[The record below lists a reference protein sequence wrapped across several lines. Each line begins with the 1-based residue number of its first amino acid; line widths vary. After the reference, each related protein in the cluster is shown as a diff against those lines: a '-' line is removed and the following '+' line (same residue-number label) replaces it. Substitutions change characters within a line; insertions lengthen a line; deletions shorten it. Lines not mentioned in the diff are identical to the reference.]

1 MPFGA
6 KILSFGRAVPET
18 VVTNNDLEKLFETSD
33 EWIIKRTGIKER
45 RVIDPEKGESA
56 TSLAS
61 LAARRALES
70 AKIKPQ
76 ELDLIICATATG
88 DYLFPSTACMV
99 QKELGLSQG
108 AAFDVSAACTGYI
121 YALNTAYNFIYSGQ
135 SKKVLVLGV
144 DLMSKYIDWG
154 DRRTAVIFGDGA
166 GATLLEACPE
176 MDNQF
181 KSFYLRSEGDAKD
194 CLSLPSV
201 SSHYPLKSEEIEPK
215 PFMVNMDG
223 QTVYQF
229 AVVAMPE
236 AIEEACKKAGI
247 KPEDLD
253 LVVPHQAN
261 IRIIE
266 SASKRLKIPLEKF
279 ICNID
284 RFGNT
289 SAASIPIA
297 YDEAFEQ
304 GKISRDMKK
313 IAFVGFGAG
322 LTWGACILEF

>member
-1 MPFGA
+1 MSFGA
-6 KILSFGRAVPET
+6 RILSFGRAVPET
-18 VVTNNDLEKLFETSD
+18 VVTNYDLEKLFDTSD
-33 EWIIKRTGIKER
+33 EWIFKRTGIKER
-45 RVIDPEKGESA
+45 RVIDPSKTESA

-61 LAARRALES
+61 LAAKRAIKN
-70 AKIKPQ
+70 AKITI
-76 ELDLIICATATG
+76 EDIDLIICATATG
-88 DYLFPSTACMV
+88 DHLFPSTACSV
-99 QKELGLSQG
+99 QKELGMTRG
-108 AAFDVSAACTGYI
+108 AAFDISAACTGYI
-121 YALNTAYNFIYSGQ
+121 YALNTAYNFIYAGQ
-135 SKKVLVLGV
+135 AKKVLVLGV
-144 DLMSKYIDWG
+144 DLMSKFIDWG

-166 GATLLEACPE
+166 GATILEACEPKE
-176 MDNQF
+176 DNF
-181 KSFYLRSEGDAKD
+181 KSFYIRSEPDLKD

-201 SSHYPLKSEEIEPK
+201 ASHYPLKAEEIQPK

-229 AVVAMPE
+229 AVVAMPD
-236 AIEEACKKAGI
+236 AIEEACKRAKI
-247 KPEDLD
+247 LPEELD

-266 SASKRLKIPLEKF
+266 SASKRLKIALEKF

-284 RFGNT
+284 RYGNT

-297 YDEAFEQ
+297 YDEAFEEGKIPQ
-304 GKISRDMKK
+304 GKKK